1 MVPFLLICAMV
12 ALVVGA
18 KGTFDRLVTSFRGLT
33 KKTEDDDKKND
44 LRKKLGFA
52 VDIGFQSAGCI
63 VLIKSKAQLS
73 QFRTG
78 NAKNGHIHLGD
89 LSYRHPSLP

>member
-12 ALVVGA
+12 ALVVGVVVGA

-44 LRKKLGFA
+44 LKKSLSFA
-52 VDIGFQSAGCI
+52 ADIGCQSAGCI
-63 VLIKSKAQLS
+63 VVIILVALVIFFLS
-73 QFRTG
+73 LLFP
-78 NAKNGHIHLGD
+78 AV
-89 LSYRHPSLP
+89 